1 MLEVQDNVGTISGG
15 IVAALFVLAAII
27 SKFRVWWT
35 RDTTEAAISAA
46 TTAVIA
52 SLREENARLHTQVLQ
67 LQQEVSKLQL
77 IISELTI
84 RQAEMQI
91 REEEARKTT
100 ELAMRGAIERRNR
113 RNAGVS

>member
-1 MLEVQDNVGTISGG
+1 MIEIQETTGTLTGG
-15 IVAALFVLAAII
+15 IIAAVFVLTAIV

-35 RDTTEAAISAA
+35 RDTTEAAIQAA

-91 REEEARKTT
+91 REEEAKKTT
-100 ELAMRGAIERRNR
+100 ELAIRGFIERRKP
-113 RNAGVS
+113 GEDKV